1 MELLRRILFLPQG
14 ASSIALEIDLLH
26 ALVITITMIGSTGVF
41 LAALW
46 SMWRYHRSAG
56 HLTTTPI
63 HASFA
68 FEATSIG
75 GLFALFILW
84 WVIGYEQYQGMRVP
98 PRDAIEIH
106 VVAKQW
112 MWQFAD
118 ESGRRS
124 QSVIVVPR
132 GQPVRLS
139 TTSRDVIHSF
149 FVPAFRVKQD
159 VLPGIY
165 TELWFRAEEVGT
177 FPIFCTEYCGLSHS
191 RMRGSVV
198 VLEPWDY
205 ARYLEG
211 AAVPSVI
218 AASGNAPPAPVDDLV
233 AVGESVAARMGCLG
247 CHTVTGEPHIAP
259 SWRGL
264 YGSTVELEG
273 GGRVRADDAYLTES
287 MMAPERQVVRGYPD
301 VMPSYR
307 GILDASQT
315 AALVEYIR
323 SLRVPAR
330 EPPPVALPEVVPVEG
345 APAEGSARRPVESAP

>member
-1 MELLRRILFLPQG
+1 METLRQILFLPQG
-14 ASSIALEIDLLH
+14 ASSVALEIDLLH

-41 LAALW
+41 AVALFA
-46 SMWRYHRSAG
+46 MWRYHRSAG
-56 HLTTTPI
+56 HRTTTPI

-68 FEATSIG
+68 FEATTIG
-75 GLFALFILW
+75 GLLALFLLF
-84 WVIGYEQYQGMRVP
+84 WVIGYEQYQGMRAVP
-98 PRDAIEIH
+98 AGAIDVH

-118 ESGRRS
+118 ERGRRS
-124 QSVIVVPR
+124 QTVIVVPR
-132 GQPVRLS
+132 GQPVRLVM
-139 TTSRDVIHSF
+139 TSRDVIHSF
-149 FVPAFRVKQD
+149 FVPAFRLKQD

-165 TELWFRAEEVGT
+165 TDLWFRAEEAGT

-205 ARYLEG
+205 ARYLDG
-211 AAVPSVI
+211 AALPSVLDAEGG
-218 AASGNAPPAPVDDLV
+218 AAPAEDL
-233 AVGESVAARMGCLG
+233 AAAGEGVAARMGCLA

-273 GGRVRADDAYLTES
+273 GARVRADPAYLTQS
-287 MMAPERQVVRGYPD
+287 MMEPERHLVRGFPD

-307 GILDASQT
+307 GILDASET

-323 SLRVPAR
+323 SVREPAR
-330 EPPPVALPEVVPVEG
+330 EPPPVELPAVEAQPLERMPIERAPVERT
-345 APAEGSARRPVESAP
+345 P

>member
-1 MELLRRILFLPQG
+1 MELLRQILFLPRG

-56 HLTTTPI
+56 HLTTTPT

-68 FEATSIG
+68 FEAISIG
-75 GLFALFILW
+75 GLFALFVLW
-84 WVIGYEQYQGMRVP
+84 WVIGYEQYQGMRAI
-98 PRDAIEIH
+98 PRDAVDVH

-112 MWQFAD
+112 MWQFSD

-132 GQPVRLS
+132 GQPIRLS
-139 TTSRDVIHSF
+139 MTSRDVIHSF

-165 TELWFRAEEVGT
+165 TDLWFRADEAGT
-177 FPIFCTEYCGLSHS
+177 FDIFCTEYCGLSHS

-205 ARYLEG
+205 ARYLDG
-211 AAVPSVI
+211 AVVPSVI
-218 AASGNAPPAPVDDLV
+218 DAEGGAPPAAIDDLV
-233 AVGESVAARMGCLG
+233 AVGESVAARMGCLA

-273 GGRVRADDAYLTES
+273 GQRVRADEAYLTRS
-287 MMAPERQVVRGYPD
+287 MMEPERQVVRGFPPI
-301 VMPSYR
+301 MPSYR
-307 GILDASQT
+307 GILDASQA

-323 SLRVPAR
+323 SVREPAR
-330 EPPPVALPEVVPVEG
+330 EPPPVELPRVAPVE
-345 APAEGSARRPVESAP
+345 APPAEAQAVESAP

>member
-1 MELLRRILFLPQG
+1 VELLRRILFLPRG

-26 ALVITITMIGSTGVF
+26 TLVITVTMIGSTGVF
-41 LAALW
+41 VAALW
-46 SMWRYHRSAG
+46 SMWRYHRTRG
-56 HLTTTPI
+56 RTTTEVI
-63 HASFA
+63 RASFA
-68 FEATSIG
+68 FEATTIG
-75 GLFALFILW
+75 GLLALFILW
-84 WVIGYEQYQGMRVP
+84 WVIGYEQYQGMRAVP
-98 PRDAIEIH
+98 RGAVDVH

-132 GQPVRLS
+132 GQPMRLVM
-139 TTSRDVIHSF
+139 TSRDVIHSF

-165 TELWFRAEEVGT
+165 TELWFQADEAGT
-177 FPIFCTEYCGLSHS
+177 FDIFCTEYCGLQHS

-218 AASGNAPPAPVDDLV
+218 DAEGGAPPPPVDDLV
-233 AVGESVAARMGCLG
+233 AAGESVAARMGCLA

-273 GGRVRADDAYLTES
+273 GRRVRADEAYLTES
-287 MMAPERQVVRGYPD
+287 MMEPERQVVRGFPA

-307 GILDASQT
+307 GILDASDA

-323 SLRVPAR
+323 SVREPAR
-330 EPPPVALPEVVPVEG
+330 EPPPVELPPVEL
-345 APAEGSARRPVESAP
+345 PPVETVEAPTVERTP